1 MVKVYQVSASKVK
14 KKQTQQKSREPGQ
27 AGNLTRNEAHP
38 RSGNLSSRALAVQI
52 VQDCVESKLSL
63 SSLLPL
69 YLEQIKTESRP
80 FVQEISFGVLRWY
93 HRLHPLLLRMLSKP
107 LKGKKKKVHYILL
120 VGLYQL
126 NYLDKADY
134 AVVAETVN
142 VCDEHKQSWAKG
154 LVNAILR
161 RFLREKKALLAELDQ
176 SYASRF
182 SYPEWLISAIK
193 NSWKKTDRSIES
205 ILDAGNQ
212 RPPMTL
218 RVNQQFDRNDYLQK
232 MQQSNI
238 AIADSRAFTVVLD
251 KPVAVEKLPL
261 FSKGAVSVQDG
272 APQLAAE
279 LLSPQPGDKILD
291 ACAAPGGKTMHL
303 FEQQP
308 LLESVTALDVS
319 SERLKRVQENS
330 LRMNIP
336 PEKLILMTADAGT
349 EDWWNGQLFDRIL
362 LDAPCSATGVI
373 RRHPDIKILRRSDDI
388 IALAQLQKKILK
400 NLWTMLKPGGF
411 LLYATCSILREEN
424 DQQVLSFIKHL
435 MQEDKATEVLIEA
448 QWGRAMPAGR
458 QILPG
463 EQNMDGFYY
472 ALLRKNTRDGV
483 NNE

>member
-1 MVKVYQVSASKVK
+1 MAKAYQVSVSKVN
-14 KKQTQQKSREPGQ
+14 KKQNIIQPGVS
-27 AGNLTRNEAHP
+27 A
-38 RSGNLSSRALAVQI
+38 LSTRALAVKI
-52 VQDCVESKLSL
+52 VQECVESGQSL
-63 SSLLPL
+63 STLLPL
-69 YLEQIKTESRP
+69 YLEQIKPESRP

-93 HRLHPLLLRMLSKP
+93 HRLNPLLAQMLSKP
-107 LKGKKKKVHYILL
+107 LKGKKKRVHYILL

-126 NYLDKADY
+126 NYLNKADY

-161 RFLREKKALLAELDQ
+161 RFLRERDILSAELNK
-176 SYASRF
+176 SYATRF

-193 NSWKKTDRSIES
+193 NSWKKADRSIES

-218 RVNQQFDRNDYLQK
+218 RLNQQFDRNDYLLQ
-232 MQQSNI
+232 MTQNDI
-238 AIADSRAFTVVLD
+238 AFTESRELTLVLD

-261 FSKGAVSVQDG
+261 FDRGAVSVQDG

-279 LLSPQPGDKILD
+279 LLSPQPGDRVLD

-308 LLESVTALDVS
+308 LMASVTALDVS
-319 SERLKRVQENS
+319 AERLRRVQENS
-330 LRMNIP
+330 VRMRIP
-336 PEKLILMTADAGT
+336 PEKLILMAADASAQ
-349 EDWWNGQLFDRIL
+349 DWWDGQLFDRIL

-373 RRHPDIKILRRSDDI
+373 RRHPDIKILRRSEDI
-388 IALAQLQKKILK
+388 FALVQLQEKILT
-400 NLWTMLKPGGF
+400 NLWKMLKPGGI

-424 DQQVLSFIKHL
+424 DHQVLSFIN
-435 MQEDKATEVLIEA
+435 QAVQADKATEIIIDA
-448 QWGRAMPAGR
+448 QWGVAMPAGR

-463 EQNMDGFYY
+463 DQNMDGFYY
-472 ALLRKNTRDGV
+472 ALLMKEQGKERK
-483 NNE
+483 EK